1 MPTSLALDPRHVL
14 WSAPEPRRAG
24 RPLLVLMHGWS
35 YDERHLFAFADLFPG
50 ELVVASVRA
59 PYAEAG
65 GYAWF
70 PSRGNPIGNP
80 QPRVANDAAQAVLDW
95 LDTLPL
101 APSTGLLGFSQG
113 GAMVLQLMRRAPGR
127 FDYGVQLAGF
137 VVHDSQPGDQVLAH
151 KRPPVFW
158 GRGELDTVIPQQAIS
173 RTQSWMAAHT
183 SQESIVYR
191 GLGHDVAGPE
201 VTDFVAFIAR
211 QLGQDASLAKSN
223 RHTATGITSGQH
235 FHRFVTEQLDEWGRS
250 NLPGFEAIRVVGEE
264 WAARSHELRE
274 LLGRNG
280 IPFGFYPAD
289 SPAGQRLLQ
298 EAGTAGKPLPAVV
311 LFDGRILADPSN
323 AEVGEAIGVQTKPG
337 GGCYDVTVI
346 GAGPAGLAAAVYGA
360 SEGLSTV
367 VLEPEAIGGQAGT
380 SSLIRNYLGFPTGVS
395 GGDLAVRAYTQAW
408 NFGAEYVY
416 GNPATGLRP
425 EGSELVVTVA
435 DGSEVRSRAVVV
447 ATGMAYRRLGIPALD
462 ALTGAGV
469 FYGAAASEATAMKDS
484 EVFVVGGANSA
495 GQAAVHLARYAAQV
509 TVLVRGRSLVDSMS
523 EYLIR
528 EIESAPNIAVRCGV
542 AVTGGAGQSR
552 LEGLT
557 LTDLESGAAE
567 TVDAVALF
575 VLIGAEPRT
584 QWLPDAVRRDQ
595 SGFVVTGTDLLQGGQ
610 SAEQWPGRRLPM
622 FLESSLPGVFAAG
635 DVRHGS
641 VKRVAAAV
649 GEGSTA
655 IRLVHDHL
663 RGN

>member
-1 MPTSLALDPRHVL
+1 LILEPVLLLVHDPRTHDRVEEELRKRYGADYQVITTGSVQETLGVL
-14 WSAPEPRRAG
+14 GQLRDDQRQVS
-24 RPLLVLMHGWS
+24 LVL
-35 YDERHLFAFADLFPG
+35 ADQWLPEATG
-50 ELVVASVRA
+50 TELLARVRQLHPA
-59 PYAEAG
+59 A
-65 GYAWF
+65 
-70 PSRGNPIGNP
+70 R
-80 QPRVANDAAQAVLDW
+80 RV
-95 LDTLPL
+95 
-101 APSTGLLGFSQG
+101 LLITW
-113 GAMVLQLMRRAPGR
+113 
-127 FDYGVQLAGF
+127 
-137 VVHDSQPGDQVLAH
+137 GDQTIAEPMLRATVLGDIDAYVV
-151 KRPPVFW
+151 KPGTPPD
-158 GRGELDTVIPQQAIS
+158 E
-173 RTQSWMAAHT
+173 
-183 SQESIVYR
+183 
-191 GLGHDVAGPE
+191 
-201 VTDFVAFIAR
+201 
-211 QLGQDASLAKSN
+211 
-223 RHTATGITSGQH
+223 H

-250 NLPGFEAIRVVGEE
+250 NLPGLEAVRVVGEE

-298 EAGTAGKPLPAVV
+298 EAGAAGTALPAVA

-323 AEVGEAIGVQTKPG
+323 AEVGEALGVQTKP

-395 GGDLAVRAYTQAW
+395 GADLAVRAYTQAW

-425 EGSELVVTVA
+425 EGSDLVVTVA

-469 FYGAAASEATAMKDS
+469 FYGAAASEARAMKGS

-509 TVLVRGRSLVDSMS
+509 TVLVRGRSLADSMS

-528 EIESAPNIAVRCGV
+528 AIESAPNIAVRYGV
-542 AVTGGAGQSR
+542 AVTGGTGQSR

-567 TVDAVALF
+567 TVNAVALF

-584 QWLPDAVRRDQ
+584 QWLLNAVRRDQ
-595 SGFVVTGTDLLQGGQ
+595 SGFVITGTDLLQDGQ
-610 SAEQWPGRRLPM
+610 PDGQWPLRRLPM
-622 FLESSLPGVFAAG
+622 FLESSLPGVFAVG
-635 DVRHGS
+635 DVRGGNI
-641 VKRVAAAV
+641 KRVASAV
-649 GEGSTA
+649 GEGSIA
-655 IRLVHDHL
+655 VAFVHQVLHE
-663 RGN
+663 

>member
-1 MPTSLALDPRHVL
+1 LLLEPVL
-14 WSAPEPRRAG
+14 
-24 RPLLVLMHGWS
+24 LLVHNPQARDCVEAELRKRYGADYQVITTGSVQETLGVLGQLRDDQRQVSLVLADQWLPEATGTELLARVRQLHPAARRVLLITWGDQTIAEPMLRATVLGDIDA
-35 YDERHLFAFADLFPG
+35 YVVKPGTPPDER
-50 ELVVASVRA
+50 
-59 PYAEAG
+59 
-65 GYAWF
+65 
-70 PSRGNPIGNP
+70 
-80 QPRVANDAAQAVLDW
+80 
-95 LDTLPL
+95 
-101 APSTGLLGFSQG
+101 
-113 GAMVLQLMRRAPGR
+113 
-127 FDYGVQLAGF
+127 
-137 VVHDSQPGDQVLAH
+137 
-151 KRPPVFW
+151 
-158 GRGELDTVIPQQAIS
+158 
-173 RTQSWMAAHT
+173 
-183 SQESIVYR
+183 
-191 GLGHDVAGPE
+191 
-201 VTDFVAFIAR
+201 
-211 QLGQDASLAKSN
+211 
-223 RHTATGITSGQH
+223 

-250 NLPGFEAIRVVGEE
+250 NLPGLEAVRVVGEE
-264 WAARSHELRE
+264 WAPRSHELRE

-289 SPAGQRLLQ
+289 SPEGQRLLQ
-298 EAGTAGKPLPAVV
+298 EAGAARKALPAVA

-323 AEVGEAIGVQTKPG
+323 AEVGQALGVQTKPG
-337 GGCYDVTVI
+337 GSYDVTVI

-360 SEGLSTV
+360 SEGLSTL

-435 DGSEVRSRAVVV
+435 DGSEVRSRAVVI

-469 FYGAAASEATAMKDS
+469 FYGAAASEARAMKGS

-509 TVLVRGRSLVDSMS
+509 TVLVRGRPLADSMS

-528 EIESAPNIAVRCGV
+528 AIESAPNIAVRYGV
-542 AVTGGAGQSR
+542 AVTGGTGQSR

-567 TVDAVALF
+567 TVNAVALF

-610 SAEQWPGRRLPM
+610 PDEQWPLRRLPM
-622 FLESSLPGVFAAG
+622 FLESSLPGVFAVG

-649 GEGSTA
+649 GEGSIA

-663 RGN
+663 RGNGRGTDAEMGNR

>member
-1 MPTSLALDPRHVL
+1 LLLEPVL
-14 WSAPEPRRAG
+14 
-24 RPLLVLMHGWS
+24 LLVHNPQARDCVEAELRKRYGADYQVITTGSVQETLGVLGQLRDDQRQVSLVLADQWLPEATGTELLARVRQLHPAARRVLLITWGDQTIAEPMLRATVLGDIDA
-35 YDERHLFAFADLFPG
+35 YVVKPGTPPDER
-50 ELVVASVRA
+50 
-59 PYAEAG
+59 
-65 GYAWF
+65 
-70 PSRGNPIGNP
+70 
-80 QPRVANDAAQAVLDW
+80 
-95 LDTLPL
+95 
-101 APSTGLLGFSQG
+101 
-113 GAMVLQLMRRAPGR
+113 
-127 FDYGVQLAGF
+127 
-137 VVHDSQPGDQVLAH
+137 
-151 KRPPVFW
+151 
-158 GRGELDTVIPQQAIS
+158 
-173 RTQSWMAAHT
+173 
-183 SQESIVYR
+183 
-191 GLGHDVAGPE
+191 
-201 VTDFVAFIAR
+201 
-211 QLGQDASLAKSN
+211 
-223 RHTATGITSGQH
+223 

-250 NLPGFEAIRVVGEE
+250 NLPGLEAVRVVGEE
-264 WAARSHELRE
+264 WAPRSHELRE

-289 SPAGQRLLQ
+289 SPEGQRLLQ
-298 EAGTAGKPLPAVV
+298 EAGAARKALPAVA

-323 AEVGEAIGVQTKPG
+323 AEVGQAVGVQTKPG
-337 GGCYDVTVI
+337 GSYDVTVI

-360 SEGLSTV
+360 SEGLSTL

-435 DGSEVRSRAVVV
+435 DGSEVRSRAVVI

-469 FYGAAASEATAMKDS
+469 FYGAAASEARAMKGS

-509 TVLVRGRSLVDSMS
+509 TVLVRGRPLADSMS

-528 EIESAPNIAVRCGV
+528 AIESAPNIAVRYGV
-542 AVTGGAGQSR
+542 AVTGGTGQSR

-567 TVDAVALF
+567 TVNAVALF

-610 SAEQWPGRRLPM
+610 PDEQWPLRRLPM
-622 FLESSLPGVFAAG
+622 FLESSLPGVFAVG

-649 GEGSTA
+649 GEGSIT

-663 RGN
+663 RGNGRGTDAETGNR

>member
-1 MPTSLALDPRHVL
+1 LILEPVLLLVHDPRTRDCVEAELRKRYGADYQVITTGSVQETLGVL
-14 WSAPEPRRAG
+14 GQLHDDQRQVS
-24 RPLLVLMHGWS
+24 LVL
-35 YDERHLFAFADLFPG
+35 ADQQLP
-50 ELVVASVRA
+50 
-59 PYAEAG
+59 EATG
-65 GYAWF
+65 TQLLA
-70 PSRGNPIGNP
+70 
-80 QPRVANDAAQAVLDW
+80 RV
-95 LDTLPL
+95 
-101 APSTGLLGFSQG
+101 
-113 GAMVLQLMRRAPGR
+113 
-127 FDYGVQLAGF
+127 
-137 VVHDSQPGDQVLAH
+137 
-151 KRPPVFW
+151 
-158 GRGELDTVIPQQAIS
+158 
-173 RTQSWMAAHT
+173 
-183 SQESIVYR
+183 
-191 GLGHDVAGPE
+191 
-201 VTDFVAFIAR
+201 R
-211 QLGQDASLAKSN
+211 QLHPAARRVLLITWSDQTSTEPILRATVLGDIDAYVVKPG
-223 RHTATGITSGQH
+223 TPPDEQ

-250 NLPGFEAIRVVGEE
+250 NLPGLETVRVVGEE

-280 IPFGFYPAD
+280 IPFGFYAAD
-289 SPAGQRLLQ
+289 SPEGQRLLQ
-298 EAGTAGKPLPAVV
+298 ETGAARKALPTVA

-323 AEVGEAIGVQTKPG
+323 AEVGEALGVQTKPG
-337 GGCYDVTVI
+337 GSYDVTVI

-360 SEGLSTV
+360 SEGLSTL

-435 DGSEVRSRAVVV
+435 DGSEVRSRAVVI

-469 FYGAAASEATAMKDS
+469 FYGAAASEARAMKDS

-495 GQAAVHLARYAAQV
+495 GQAAVHLARYAAHV
-509 TVLVRGRSLVDSMS
+509 TVLVRGRSLADSMS

-528 EIESAPNIAVRCGV
+528 EIESAPNIAVRYGI

-552 LEGLT
+552 LEALT
-557 LTDLESGAAE
+557 LTDLDSGAAE
-567 TVDAVALF
+567 TVNAVALF

-584 QWLPDAVRRDQ
+584 QWLPEAVRRDR

-610 SAEQWPGRRLPM
+610 PDEQWPLLRLPM
-622 FLESSLPGVFAAG
+622 FLESSLPGVFAVG

-649 GEGSTA
+649 GEGSIA
-655 IRLVHDHL
+655 ISLVHDHL
-663 RGN
+663 RGNGRGTDPEAGHR